1 MSSDTQIAAYMAAKD
16 KTTYWRNKL
25 KKVLTHFPEGLTTEQ
40 ACVWVMLG
48 YADIPPLDMKIND
61 IYKSL
66 QPRTSEAHAD
76 CQIYDSGKRGFNASG
91 KKAIIWK
98 LVTTPEERE
107 IAIKQN
113 IKKMKP
119 IGDKK
124 LFGDMMRAIYAYAN
138 QQNEINNFDLRRF
151 SFEWAENFA
160 GKVWAIKNAEDV
172 EKRNRVWVSIKKQN
186 QKG

>member
-1 MSSDTQIAAYMAAKD
+1 MSSDTQIAAYHAVKD
-16 KTTYWRNKL
+16 KRSYWRNKL
-25 KKVLTHFPEGLTTEQ
+25 RKALEAHTEGLTTEQ
-40 ACVWVMLG
+40 VCVAIQSG
-48 YADIPPLDMKIND
+48 YDNVLPLRIDLND

-76 CQIYDSGKRGFNASG
+76 CQIYDSGKRGLNSSG

-124 LFGDMMRAIYAYAN
+124 LFGEMMRAIYAYEAWECPAN
-138 QQNEINNFDLRRF
+138 ADKLEFGCIT
-151 SFEWAENFA
+151 WALDM
-160 GKVWAIKNAEDV
+160 KNKIRKA
-172 EKRNRVWVSIKKQN
+172 KHAK
-186 QKG
+186 